1 MQSPDWHASRVVQA
15 LPSSH
20 VVPSSGAESK
30 TQPVA
35 GLHESWVQDLP
46 SSQVRCEPAHLP
58 PEHRSVTVQ
67 ALPSLQLLPLAAAA
81 SKTQPLAGLHESAVH
96 GSWSLHVIALPPH

>member
-46 SSQVRCEPAHLP
+46 SSQVRGEPAH
-58 PEHRSVTVQ
+58 
-67 ALPSLQLLPLAAAA
+67 
-81 SKTQPLAGLHESAVH
+81 
-96 GSWSLHVIALPPH
+96 